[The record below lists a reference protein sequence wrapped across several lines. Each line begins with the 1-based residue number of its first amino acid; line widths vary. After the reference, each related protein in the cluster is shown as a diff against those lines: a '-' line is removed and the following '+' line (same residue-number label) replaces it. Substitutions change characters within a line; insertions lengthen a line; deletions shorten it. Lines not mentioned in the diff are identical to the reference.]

1 MKKYPR
7 KPVIIFSYWTI
18 IMILIWFGNDIDM
31 PFVERLLS
39 FLSFAGV
46 SGLISLSFSKT
57 LFNKTVTTGKPF
69 PFVLKFVGLTI
80 CLLVSY
86 GLLSSAFYFLE
97 VNQVFRS
104 AYFIEGRQSF
114 FQNLEDGLAGLISA
128 NLLFCGILLYYEYSE
143 LRNMNLKY
151 HLQILHAQINPHFMF
166 NVLNHIYILMQKDVD
181 KASTLLLKYS
191 DTLRYQLYSGKK
203 GMVTLDKE
211 VHFLKDYIDVE
222 KFRWE
227 GKLDVTTSWDI
238 ENSNKEIP
246 PLLLVTFV
254 ENAFK
259 HVSRS
264 GKDKGYIDIELV
276 QKGNQLY
283 LKVENSKSEVSGKK
297 DKDSGIGLENAK
309 TRLNILYPKNHSLQ
323 IENNKTDYRIIL
335 SVNI

>member
-69 PFVLKFVGLTI
+69 PFILKFIGLTI

-86 GLLSSAFYFLE
+86 GLLSGAFYFLE
-97 VNQVFRS
+97 VNQIFQS
-104 AYFIEGRQSF
+104 TYFIDSQQSF
-114 FQNLEDGLAGLISA
+114 FQNLVDGLAGLISA

-181 KASTLLLKYS
+181 KASMLLLKYS

-238 ENSNKEIP
+238 ENGNKEIP

-323 IENNKTDYRIIL
+323 IDNNKTEYRIIL

>member
-1 MKKYPR
+1 
-7 KPVIIFSYWTI
+7 
-18 IMILIWFGNDIDM
+18 MILIWFGNDIDM

-39 FLSFAGV
+39 FLCFAGV

-86 GLLSSAFYFLE
+86 GLLSGAFYFLE
-97 VNQVFRS
+97 VNQIFHS
-104 AYFIEGRQSF
+104 TYFIEGRQSF
-114 FQNLEDGLAGLISA
+114 FQNLVDGLAGLISA
-128 NLLFCGILLYYEYSE
+128 NLLFCGILLYYKYSE

>member
-114 FQNLEDGLAGLISA
+114 FQNLVDGLAGLISA